1 MYMLWRQ
8 SSSSDVSCSW
18 PAARIFFQSGNNE
31 YETGMSQLRP
41 VHTQGLETSHLI
53 HRFGC
58 VTTCLSF
65 SRHGS
70 VSISPWQTTEASL
83 AVFFWSAPVAFRRV
97 ALETPEWTSRDS
109 NHHRQSVSA
118 GKTNAIPTEP
128 SGRLTEASLAG
139 CLDQPVCHFG
149 LAFTS
154 RQESCIPKGCRGS
167 SFETRGFITRITF
180 TWHSFHPP
188 EEGR

>member
-41 VHTQGLETSHLI
+41 VRTQGLETSHLI

-83 AVFFWSAPVAFRRV
+83 AVFFLVGARC
-97 ALETPEWTSRDS
+97 L
-109 NHHRQSVSA
+109 SA
-118 GKTNAIPTEP
+118 GRTWDSRVDQQGFEPPPAVCQRWQDQRHTNWAIGSPAACP
-128 SGRLTEASLAG
+128 GWRLH
-139 CLDQPVCHFG
+139 CLKG
-149 LAFTS
+149 S
-154 RQESCIPKGCRGS
+154 RVEVRMS
-167 SFETRGFITRITF
+167 TTTV
-180 TWHSFHPP
+180 
-188 EEGR
+188 